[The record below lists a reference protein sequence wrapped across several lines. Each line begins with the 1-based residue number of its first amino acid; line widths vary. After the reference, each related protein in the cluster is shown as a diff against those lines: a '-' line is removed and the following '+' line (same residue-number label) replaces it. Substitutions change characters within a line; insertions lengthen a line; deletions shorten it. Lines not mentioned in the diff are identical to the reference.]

1 MVWLTSAYSQP
12 AARAQ
17 SAANATD
24 ASSARQSRP
33 QRISKMCIPAC
44 VSANEYN
51 AVAKLDRVSRLLP
64 IDDSLLVVLTQT
76 DQLDCDRHH
85 TTRIAPTAS
94 GCAGVAP
101 LLLMGRW
108 AGDRARGPWRSP
120 APAVVPLRPVG
131 HETELKLPQRAG
143 KPDSRSL
150 RNDSFGHAFRSLP

>member
-51 AVAKLDRVSRLLP
+51 ATVAKLDRVSRLLP

-76 DQLDCDRHH
+76 DQLDC
-85 TTRIAPTAS
+85 
-94 GCAGVAP
+94 
-101 LLLMGRW
+101 
-108 AGDRARGPWRSP
+108 
-120 APAVVPLRPVG
+120 
-131 HETELKLPQRAG
+131 
-143 KPDSRSL
+143 
-150 RNDSFGHAFRSLP
+150 